1 MNMLVSVATRETSR
15 REDLCDCYWSCLVI
29 TAQFITS
36 ETGEKTR
43 RHNAEVS
50 YLVWGCKAGFLVRV
64 NKVRARQRWITLPFF
79 PLSAG
84 WFDHC
89 SAFWHPTLSSFSP
102 PFPVL
107 YFFNHRLTIWRWYA
121 SRLPL
126 QHAFILLRSLFVHQR
141 HHLQSVLR
149 WSVDMIWNEG
159 ALPHC
164 TSNKPTSVLWL
175 VKV

>member
-15 REDLCDCYWSCLVI
+15 REDWCDCYWSCLVI

-64 NKVRARQRWITLPFF
+64 NKVRERQRWITLPSF
-79 PLSAG
+79 PLSAV

-126 QHAFILLRSLFVHQR
+126 RHAFIPPRAGFPFCPSEASLAI
-141 HHLQSVLR
+141 SAEMKC
-149 WSVDMIWNEG
+149 WYDMKWR
-159 ALPHC
+159 C
-164 TSNKPTSVLWL
+164 TSSLYKQQAY
-175 VKV
+175 